1 MLMLTALAFLT
12 FTTALGCD
20 FLATDFSAR
29 ARPLVSASIV
39 KATDMQRDTA
49 YKGHRLR
56 LSVKPNADGT
66 WTGIAQFLDEPS
78 RVIET
83 DSRFGTQSEALSGA
97 LSHAMAAVD
106 RDRMSRGKP

>member
-1 MLMLTALAFLT
+1 
-12 FTTALGCD
+12 
-20 FLATDFSAR
+20 
-29 ARPLVSASIV
+29 
-39 KATDMQRDTA
+39 MQRDTA

-66 WTGIAQFLDEPS
+66 WTGIAQFLDEPG

-83 DSRFGTQSEALSGA
+83 ESPFGTQSEALSGA